1 MVSVLASGAAAAA
14 EVEPFVGIDVLHHM
28 ALVDFDSDC
37 FVAGGTAAVPCFA
50 ACVVSG
56 QAVALGVPVF
66 QGTAQAAAVV
76 VAAANGKHAGC
87 LLLLAELDMLLIVAL
102 FGIPVAEGVLDRT
115 AVFAIGGHLYH
126 VWDKTGDV
134 LGPGQNDAQGTHAE
148 FLGCVVLDLVVAV
161 VAVVAV
167 EGVVEAVEKFV
178 SDCHVVCI
186 ADNLVVA
193 AAHDMETAAAAV
205 VVVVVVV
212 VVVAVV
218 VLGDLEMLA
227 DFPTTLQIH

>member
-1 MVSVLASGAAAAA
+1 M
-14 EVEPFVGIDVLHHM
+14 
-28 ALVDFDSDC
+28 
-37 FVAGGTAAVPCFA
+37 
-50 ACVVSG
+50 
-56 QAVALGVPVF
+56 
-66 QGTAQAAAVV
+66 
-76 VAAANGKHAGC
+76 
-87 LLLLAELDMLLIVAL
+87 
-102 FGIPVAEGVLDRT
+102 
-115 AVFAIGGHLYH
+115 
-126 VWDKTGDV
+126 

-148 FLGCVVLDLVVAV
+148 FLGCVMLDLVVV
-161 VAVVAV
+161 VVAV

>member
-1 MVSVLASGAAAAA
+1 MVSVLASGAAAAAA

-56 QAVALGVPVF
+56 QAVALGVPAF

-102 FGIPVAEGVLDRT
+102 VGIPVAEGVLDRT

-126 VWDKTGDV
+126 VQDKTGDV

-148 FLGCVVLDLVVAV
+148 FLGCVMLDLVVV
-161 VAVVAV
+161 VVVAV

-186 ADNLVVA
+186 VDNLVVA
-193 AAHDMETAAAAV
+193 AAHDMETAAAV
-205 VVVVVVV
+205 VVVA
-212 VVVAVV
+212 VAVV
-218 VLGDLEMLA
+218 VLGDLEMPA

>member
-1 MVSVLASGAAAAA
+1 M
-14 EVEPFVGIDVLHHM
+14 
-28 ALVDFDSDC
+28 
-37 FVAGGTAAVPCFA
+37 
-50 ACVVSG
+50 
-56 QAVALGVPVF
+56 
-66 QGTAQAAAVV
+66 
-76 VAAANGKHAGC
+76 
-87 LLLLAELDMLLIVAL
+87 
-102 FGIPVAEGVLDRT
+102 
-115 AVFAIGGHLYH
+115 
-126 VWDKTGDV
+126 

-186 ADNLVVA
+186 VDNLVVA

>member
-1 MVSVLASGAAAAA
+1 M
-14 EVEPFVGIDVLHHM
+14 
-28 ALVDFDSDC
+28 
-37 FVAGGTAAVPCFA
+37 
-50 ACVVSG
+50 
-56 QAVALGVPVF
+56 
-66 QGTAQAAAVV
+66 
-76 VAAANGKHAGC
+76 
-87 LLLLAELDMLLIVAL
+87 
-102 FGIPVAEGVLDRT
+102 
-115 AVFAIGGHLYH
+115 
-126 VWDKTGDV
+126 

-148 FLGCVVLDLVVAV
+148 FLGCVMLDLV

-186 ADNLVVA
+186 VDNLVVA
-193 AAHDMETAAAAV
+193 AAHDMETAAAAAV

-212 VVVAVV
+212 VAVAVV

>member
-1 MVSVLASGAAAAA
+1 MVSVLASGAAAA
-14 EVEPFVGIDVLHHM
+14 EVEPSVGIDVLHHM

-56 QAVALGVPVF
+56 QAVALGVPAF

-102 FGIPVAEGVLDRT
+102 VGIPVAEGVLDRT

-126 VWDKTGDV
+126 VQDKTGDV

-148 FLGCVVLDLVVAV
+148 FLGCVMLDLVVV
-161 VAVVAV
+161 VVAV

-186 ADNLVVA
+186 VDNLVVA
-193 AAHDMETAAAAV
+193 AARDMETAAAV
-205 VVVVVVV
+205 VVVVVAA
-212 VVVAVV
+212 VVAAV
-218 VLGDLEMLA
+218 VLGDLEMPA

>member
-1 MVSVLASGAAAAA
+1 M
-14 EVEPFVGIDVLHHM
+14 
-28 ALVDFDSDC
+28 
-37 FVAGGTAAVPCFA
+37 
-50 ACVVSG
+50 
-56 QAVALGVPVF
+56 
-66 QGTAQAAAVV
+66 
-76 VAAANGKHAGC
+76 
-87 LLLLAELDMLLIVAL
+87 
-102 FGIPVAEGVLDRT
+102 
-115 AVFAIGGHLYH
+115 
-126 VWDKTGDV
+126 

-148 FLGCVVLDLVVAV
+148 FLGCVMLDLV

-186 ADNLVVA
+186 VDNLVVA
-193 AAHDMETAAAAV
+193 AAHDMETAAAAAV